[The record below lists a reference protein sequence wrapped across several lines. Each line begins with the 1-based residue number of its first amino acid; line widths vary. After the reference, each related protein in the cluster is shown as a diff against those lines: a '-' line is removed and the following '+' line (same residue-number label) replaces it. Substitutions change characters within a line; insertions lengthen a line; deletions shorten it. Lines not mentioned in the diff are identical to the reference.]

1 MIINLIAVGK
11 NMPGWINIGFME
23 YTKRLPQEY
32 KLNLVEVPIIKR
44 GKTSNLEQIKQKEAE
59 AIFSAI
65 PKNSLVIALDEHGQ
79 QWNTNELSNQLQ
91 KWRENWQQVS
101 LIIGGP
107 DGLAPICLEKANVK
121 WSLSPLTLPHQMV
134 RIIIAEQIYRAW
146 SILAK
151 HPYHRD

>member
-1 MIINLIAVGK
+1 
-11 NMPGWINIGFME
+11 MPDWVNIGFKE
-23 YTKRLPQEY
+23 YAKRLPQEY
-32 KLNLVEVPIIKR
+32 KLNLIEIPIIKR
-44 GKTSNLEQIKQKEAE
+44 GKNPNLEQVKQKEAE

-65 PKNSLVIALDEHGQ
+65 PKGSFVITLDEHGQ
-79 QWNTNELSNQLQ
+79 QWSTYELADQLQ

-107 DGLAPICLEKANVK
+107 DGLAPICLEKAHIK
-121 WSLSPLTLPHQMV
+121 WSLSSLTLPHQMV
-134 RIIIAEQIYRAW
+134 RIIAAEQIYRAW